1 MLFPKSEHEK
11 LILGGSKFILGGS
24 KFILGGSKFIL
35 GGSKFILG
43 GSRYGTGALS
53 ATCAVQSY
61 KCGESWSGYL
71 MMQQVQQ
78 LSECWQS

>member
-1 MLFPKSEHEK
+1 VLFPKSEHE
-11 LILGGSKFILGGS
+11 

-53 ATCAVQSY
+53 ATCAVHINVV
-61 KCGESWSGYL
+61 KVG
-71 MMQQVQQ
+71 
-78 LSECWQS
+78 